1 MLIHKDHYLIK
12 DENSVF
18 RLAALSVIGDRDTQ
32 QDSFGYSMKQDE
44 GLLVLCDGMGGQ
56 EGGKAASELAVETF
70 LRQYEN
76 NYFAGEQK
84 EMLISAAKKIDKMI
98 SGLKGSDGKLLKA
111 GSTVVSV
118 LVNRK
123 KLIWCSVG
131 DSRAY
136 LMRNGEIVQLTQDQ
150 NYYTVLLG
158 KRKAGLL
165 DETEFYKESKRGEA
179 LISFL
184 GIGNLELID
193 YSEIP
198 LDLEKE
204 DRIIIMSDG
213 LYKTVTDSEILRIL
227 SNFKNIEEAVQA
239 LEMKAEKNAKSNQKS
254 RDNMTI
260 ALIGIK

>member
-1 MLIHKDHYLIK
+1 M
-12 DENSVF
+12 
-18 RLAALSVIGDRDTQ
+18 
-32 QDSFGYSMKQDE
+32 
-44 GLLVLCDGMGGQ
+44 
-56 EGGKAASELAVETF
+56 
-70 LRQYEN
+70 
-76 NYFAGEQK
+76 
-84 EMLISAAKKIDKMI
+84 
-98 SGLKGSDGKLLKA
+98 
-111 GSTVVSV
+111 
-118 LVNRK
+118 RK
-123 KLIWCSVG
+123 
-131 DSRAY
+131 
-136 LMRNGEIVQLTQDQ
+136 GEIVQLTQDQ

-198 LDLEKE
+198 VDLEKE

-213 LYKTVTDSEILRIL
+213 LYKTDSEILRIL

-239 LEMKAEKNAKSNQKS
+239 LEIKAEKNAKSNQKS